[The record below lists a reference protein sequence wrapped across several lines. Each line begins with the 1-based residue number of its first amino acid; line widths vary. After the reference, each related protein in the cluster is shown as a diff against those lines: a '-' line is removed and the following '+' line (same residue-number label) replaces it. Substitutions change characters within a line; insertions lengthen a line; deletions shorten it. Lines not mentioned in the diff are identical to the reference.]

1 MDENPFFS
9 LFSLPSSSPSS
20 CLLSCL
26 PWVRHYSLASI
37 PNFISLSSNS
47 FIINTQSIY
56 CTTDQKTEFVAE
68 VFLISIRELSWK
80 NKISSVTYLV
90 FQEDRFY
97 SPWGLSKRVVLCV
110 SVRVCVCLEYCQIF
124 TCFSDQIGVKWCF
137 ITMIDIS
144 LKKMMLNNSRCLL
157 AGCISSYVK
166 CLFTPI
172 LQMRKLQFKEFKYLA
187 CGYIRIMGQIWA
199 SNSGLSEHKT
209 FVFFTTWHCF
219 LKQWDWF
226 LINVSVVI
234 HSNKCFLSKDSL

>member
-110 SVRVCVCLEYCQIF
+110 SVRVCMFRVLPDFYMFFWSNWGKMVFHNHDWHFPEKDDVEQFQMFIGWVYFLLCKMSFHSHF
-124 TCFSDQIGVKWCF
+124 TD
-137 ITMIDIS
+137 
-144 LKKMMLNNSRCLL
+144 
-157 AGCISSYVK
+157 
-166 CLFTPI
+166 
-172 LQMRKLQFKEFKYLA
+172 E
-187 CGYIRIMGQIWA
+187 
-199 SNSGLSEHKT
+199 KT
-209 FVFFTTWHCF
+209 
-219 LKQWDWF
+219 
-226 LINVSVVI
+226 SV
-234 HSNKCFLSKDSL
+234 